1 MQGFE
6 LYKANSRDIT
16 YMTDLNN
23 SPTFSFS
30 LIISSAP
37 VSRGKQAAQDQGR
50 PRSPFGEEEANFA
63 AFEGDEVEILGYRR
77 TETQV
82 HRFKVLKMSD
92 ER

>member
-6 LYKANSRDIT
+6 LYKANSRDIS
-16 YMTDLNN
+16 YMSDLNN

-37 VSRGKQAAQDQGR
+37 VSRDNSTGQGQGR
-50 PRSPFGEEEANFA
+50 PSSPFGEEEANFA
-63 AFEGDEVEILGYRR
+63 AFEGDKVEILGYRR
-77 TETQV
+77 TETRI